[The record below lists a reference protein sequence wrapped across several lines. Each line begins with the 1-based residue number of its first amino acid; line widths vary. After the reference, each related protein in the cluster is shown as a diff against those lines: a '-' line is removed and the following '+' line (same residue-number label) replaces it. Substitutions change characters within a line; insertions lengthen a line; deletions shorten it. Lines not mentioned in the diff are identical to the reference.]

1 MQLPRQI
8 EIFFERQRFDLDVS
22 QQMILSPAHTIVS
35 MSEFNENVGYNSK
48 LKRDSLKELDRESV
62 SQFSSQLDM
71 L

>member
-62 SQFSSQLDM
+62 S
-71 L
+71 